1 MNKKNILTGIGFF
14 MFIVGGS
21 TVILSLVGVQLA
33 PFVWLD
39 AFGNGIGFMLK
50 LTLLLAGI
58 VIAAIGSAGFGGND
72 EKDQYARR
80 NDNY

>member
-39 AFGNGIGFMLK
+39 AFGNGIGFVLK
-50 LTLLLAGI
+50 LIMLLGGI
-58 VIAAIGSAGFGGND
+58 VLAAIGSAGFGGND

-80 NDNY
+80 NEKY

>member
-1 MNKKNILTGIGFF
+1 MNKKNILTCIGFF

-39 AFGNGIGFMLK
+39 AFGNGIGFVLK

-80 NDNY
+80 NEKY

>member
-1 MNKKNILTGIGFF
+1 MGKKNILTTVGFLL
-14 MFIVGGS
+14 FIIGGS

-39 AFGNGIGFMLK
+39 FFGKGVGFILK
-50 LTLLLAGI
+50 LTCMLSGI
-58 VIAAIGSAGFGGND
+58 IIAALGSAGFDGND

-80 NDNY
+80 NERY

>member
-1 MNKKNILTGIGFF
+1 MSKKNILTTVGFLL
-14 MFIVGGS
+14 FIIGGS

-39 AFGNGIGFMLK
+39 VFGNSVGFVLK
-50 LTLLLAGI
+50 LTCMLAGI
-58 VIAAIGSAGFGGND
+58 IIAALGSAGFDGDD

-80 NDNY
+80 NEKY